1 MKIKICG
8 LFRQED
14 ILAVNEALPDYVG
27 FVFAKSRRQVTKEVA
42 QSLKKNL
49 DPAIQV
55 VGVFVDAPIDE
66 IAELQKQH
74 IIDVIQLHG
83 NENQQYI
90 RNLKSKTGCEIIKA
104 VSVKTWED
112 IEKAQRLDVDF
123 LLLDQGPGGT
133 GRNFS
138 WDIVTQWQ
146 TGGKGQ
152 PREKTHPSG
161 KTHSGAKPFFLA
173 GGVDAANLSQAM
185 KVGSP
190 YGIDVSSGVETN
202 GFKDKDKIL
211 EIVRSV
217 KNE

>member
-27 FVFAKSRRQVTKEVA
+27 FVFAKSRRQVTKEMA

-55 VGVFVDAPIDE
+55 VGVFVDAPIEE
-66 IAELQKQH
+66 IVELKKQH

-112 IEKAQRLDVDF
+112 IKKAQILDADF

-152 PREKTHPSG
+152 PREKTHPRE
-161 KTHSGAKPFFLA
+161 KPFFLA
-173 GGVDAANLSQAM
+173 GGVDADNLSQAM

-202 GFKDKDKIL
+202 GLKDKDKIL